1 MEIPTETKN
10 LIEKRIGE
18 IRQHYPDAQAACLP
32 ALHVAQEHLNYV
44 TDDVLDLVAETLT
57 LPGAFVQGVA
67 TFYTMYNKRQVG
79 KYHLQ
84 LCTNVSCMLEGAEEL
99 LLGLEKHLGI
109 KAGETTSDGTFTLDE
124 VECLAACGTGPVLQ
138 INDRYH
144 EAMDLDKA
152 IQLLDELKSK
162 SEARD
167 IATPNADP
175 EKLAE
180 LAKSEPKPAA
190 KPAAK
195 PAQDLAATVAAKPAA
210 KAEAQAE
217 AKPEAK
223 AEAKPAPKPLAVPA
237 LKPMAKPAAKPEAS
251 DKEESSASSDDDKK
265 DE

>member
-10 LIEKRIGE
+10 LIQKRIGE
-18 IRQHYPDAQAACLP
+18 IRTQYPDAQAACLP

-44 TDDVLDLVAETLT
+44 TDDVLDLIADTLT

-99 LLGLEKHLGI
+99 LLDLEKHLGI
-109 KAGETTSDGTFTLDE
+109 KAGETTSDGLFTLDE

-138 INDRYH
+138 INDKYH
-144 EAMDLDKA
+144 ESMDLDKA
-152 IQLLDELKSK
+152 TKLLDELKSK

-175 EKLAE
+175 DNPSVHIKEKPAPAAVTPA
-180 LAKSEPKPAA
+180 AKPAASPAAKPADKPAAKPAPVAVPKLQVKPVPKPAA
-190 KPAAK
+190 KPVVKPTAGAK
-195 PAQDLAATVAAKPAA
+195 
-210 KAEAQAE
+210 
-217 AKPEAK
+217 
-223 AEAKPAPKPLAVPA
+223 
-237 LKPMAKPAAKPEAS
+237 
-251 DKEESSASSDDDKK
+251 DDDKPSAPSDGDK